1 MLAKFLFMLFNMS
14 MKIMPVNTY
23 QTKQP
28 NFQSCFRVYASK
40 SLENNKCFRTDL
52 VRTSTN
58 LFREDLDWFGLAKFI
73 KTHFADKKKVNIYS
87 MACSDGSEAYTMA
100 ISLFENLP
108 EELHSKFLPIIASD
122 IDTKVLDLAKTRR
135 INIEPVEFWS
145 PERMYNCRLDKYF
158 KNPRATVML
167 DGDVISES
175 DTMLSYQPI
184 YKLAYAVKF
193 HKADI
198 LSGLNKLEDDGNSVV
213 MCRNVFPYLSDAYTD
228 EVVHAAKNK
237 LKKGS
242 LFITG
247 DYDAYSKDL
256 DVKLLNNDFCQ
267 SLKMKSRF
275 LDCSNIFEHE

>member
-1 MLAKFLFMLFNMS
+1 MN

-40 SLENNKCFRTDL
+40 SLKNNKCFGTDT

-73 KTHFADKKKVNIYS
+73 RYHFADKKKVNIYS

-100 ISLFENLP
+100 ISLFENMS
-108 EELHSKFLPIIASD
+108 EDIQAKFLPIIASD
-122 IDTKVLDLAKTRR
+122 IDKKVLDLAVKGR
-135 INIEPVEFWS
+135 INIEAIEFLG
-145 PERMYNCRLDKYF
+145 PERIYNCRLDKYF

-167 DGDVISES
+167 EGDVISDS

-184 YKLAYAVKF
+184 YKLACAVKF
-193 HKADI
+193 HQSDI
-198 LSGLNKLEDDGNSVV
+198 LTELNKIQDDGNSVV
-213 MCRNVFPYLSDAYTD
+213 MCRNVFPYLSEAYTD
-228 EVVHAAKNK
+228 EIVQTAKNK

-242 LFITG
+242 LFVTG
-247 DYDAYSKDL
+247 DYDAYSKNL
-256 DVKLLNNDFCQ
+256 DVKFLNNDFCQ
-267 SLKMKSRF
+267 TLLMKSRF
-275 LDCSNIFEHE
+275 IDCSNIFEHV

>member
-1 MLAKFLFMLFNMS
+1 MN

-28 NFQSCFRVYASK
+28 NFQSCFRVYASE
-40 SLENNKCFRTDL
+40 SLKNTKCFRTDL

-108 EELHSKFLPIIASD
+108 EDVQSKFLPIIASD
-122 IDTKVLDLAKTRR
+122 IDKKVLDLAQTRR
-135 INIEPVEFWS
+135 LNLETIEFLTS
-145 PERMYNCRLDKYF
+145 ERMYNCRIDKYF
-158 KNPRATVML
+158 KNPRSIVML

-193 HKADI
+193 HQSDI
-198 LSGLNKLEDDGNSVV
+198 LTELNKIQDDGNSVV

-228 EVVHAAKNK
+228 EVVQTAKNK

-242 LFITG
+242 LLIIG

-256 DVKLLNNDFCQ
+256 DVKFLNNGFYQ
-267 SLKMKSRF
+267 TLLMRSRF
-275 LDCSNIFEHE
+275 MDCSNIFEHV